1 MKKFTAY
8 LILGLACVYHVAAQ
22 DFPVIPSFNLT
33 ANANTTVE
41 TSRVYSGYIDQID
54 VEFTGISPTV
64 DVQVIAV
71 ANESAT
77 AKTLLDIDGSTT
89 NGQYVV
95 RQPVVTYTN
104 STIANESALFP
115 LIQQS
120 IRVVASNYSDTVG
133 ITGKV
138 FIVIGNG
145 Y

>member
-8 LILGLACVYHVAAQ
+8 LILSLACVYHVAAQ
-22 DFPVIPSFNLT
+22 DFVVIPSFSMTTNV
-33 ANANTTVE
+33 NTTAE
-41 TSRVYSGYIDQID
+41 TSRVYSGYINQID
-54 VEFTGISPTV
+54 VEFTGVSPTV

-77 AKTLLDIDGSTT
+77 AKTLLDIDSSTT

-95 RQPVVTYTN
+95 RQPVVTYGN
-104 STIANESALFP
+104 NTITNESALFP